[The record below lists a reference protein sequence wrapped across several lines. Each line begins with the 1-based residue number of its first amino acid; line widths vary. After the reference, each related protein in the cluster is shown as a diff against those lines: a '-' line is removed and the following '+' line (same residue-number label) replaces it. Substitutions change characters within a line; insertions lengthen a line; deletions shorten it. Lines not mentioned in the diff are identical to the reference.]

1 VISHGSTSELSLG
14 DLIYKLARSD
24 YGTDPFRKAR
34 ACAKRLGVRRL
45 DAALELC
52 GPKERRWK
60 KYSDGADGLSK
71 SAAIPRRRQ
80 AAALQGAFG
89 TEVREPP
96 LPAGCPPPSGHGKVE
111 ASGSRF
117 GLILL
122 RECRRRKLR

>member
-1 VISHGSTSELSLG
+1 MSHGSTSELSFSY
-14 DLIYKLARSD
+14 LIYKLARSN
-24 YGTDPFRKAR
+24 YETDLFRKAR

-45 DAALELC
+45 DAALELS

-71 SAAIPRRRQ
+71 STAIPRRRQ

-96 LPAGCPPPSGHGKVE
+96 LPAGCPPPSSHGKIE
-111 ASGSRF
+111 ASGSWF

-122 RECRRRKLR
+122 KECRRRKLR